1 MWPKGEIVADFSN
14 YGKATV
20 DVLHHKIYSTLP
32 GHNQYGFLNGTSMA
46 APVVTGIAALI
57 RSYYPALSAKQV
69 IYAIDKSAEAYA
81 DTLAVTV
88 PAQKSLLIC
97 MLLVFQAVL

>member
-1 MWPKGEIVADFSN
+1 MFCTW
-14 YGKATV
+14 
-20 DVLHHKIYSTLP
+20 HKNYSTLP

-88 PAQKSLLIC
+88 PGTEKPSNMHAL
-97 MLLVFQAVL
+97 